1 LKAPLVRL
9 AQGPEMA
16 SSYTFPKV
24 LGNKFANEVIVGAK
38 EVIAKDLQK
47 YEVFDIC
54 KDLAEANK

>member
-1 LKAPLVRL
+1 VRL